1 MHRVVILGRGGAGK
15 STAATRLGVVLG
27 LPVLELDR
35 YFWAPDLIP
44 MPRQEWIEVQ
54 QRLAAADRWIMDGDL
69 GPYDSLGTRLAA
81 AGRVLVLD
89 FSLVRCAWRAVRRSR
104 ERADFWWWMVLW
116 RRRSRPKVMA
126 AIADHAT
133 SADVHIFRAPRQ
145 LARFIAQ
152 LESYE
157 PPPEARPA
165 SC

>member
-1 MHRVVILGRGGAGK
+1 VHRVVILGRGGAGK

-54 QRLAAADRWIMDGDL
+54 QRLAAAD
-69 GPYDSLGTRLAA
+69 
-81 AGRVLVLD
+81 
-89 FSLVRCAWRAVRRSR
+89 
-104 ERADFWWWMVLW
+104 
-116 RRRSRPKVMA
+116 
-126 AIADHAT
+126 HAT

>member
-1 MHRVVILGRGGAGK
+1 MSSPWTRPTADMLRVCTASSSSAAVARESRQQPRGSVSSSGYR
-15 STAATRLGVVLG
+15 SSR
-27 LPVLELDR
+27 LDR
-35 YFWAPDLIP
+35 YFWAPGLIP

-54 QRLAAADRWIMDGDL
+54 QRLAA
-69 GPYDSLGTRLAA
+69 
-81 AGRVLVLD
+81 
-89 FSLVRCAWRAVRRSR
+89 
-104 ERADFWWWMVLW
+104 
-116 RRRSRPKVMA
+116 
-126 AIADHAT
+126 ADHAT